1 MQRLPRTIKRPVGE
15 EIDMLL
21 RLVREPE
28 VVSSYPKL
36 SDRHC
41 TIGIRTCLIINVVTF
56 FLRQV
61 HHTFGIGYVALLQGK
76 SVVRRLENVHL
87 RFGQRMSAPLV
98 QHHHFQMLIG
108 HFPMYHLQGRHV
120 HQSSSYDVRITL
132 GRSHH
137 VIDSR
142 FQRRHLDRHR
152 LHPVIGSRRN
162 ADLRLTHESA
172 ILLHILRADLGQ

>member
-1 MQRLPRTIKRPVGE
+1 MQRLSRTIKRPIGE

-21 RLVREPE
+21 RLVRDLE
-28 VVSSYPKL
+28 VVSPYPNL

-41 TIGIRTCLIINVVTF
+41 AVGLRTCLIINVVTF

-61 HHTFGIGYVALLQGK
+61 HHTFGIGDVALLQGK

-108 HFPMYHLQGRHV
+108 HFPMYHLQ
-120 HQSSSYDVRITL
+120 S
-132 GRSHH
+132 
-137 VIDSR
+137 
-142 FQRRHLDRHR
+142 
-152 LHPVIGSRRN
+152 
-162 ADLRLTHESA
+162 
-172 ILLHILRADLGQ
+172 